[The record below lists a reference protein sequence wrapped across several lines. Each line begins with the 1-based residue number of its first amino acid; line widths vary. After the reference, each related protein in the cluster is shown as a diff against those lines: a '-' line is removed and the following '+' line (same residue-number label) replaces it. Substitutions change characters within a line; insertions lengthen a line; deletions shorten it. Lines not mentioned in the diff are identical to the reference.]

1 MDHITRQLVDYTVG
15 FSLAAVPTAA
25 SQAALNHL
33 VDAVGCAI
41 AGYRTESA
49 QVGVR
54 VARTVTS
61 GRPATVFGAGV
72 VSAPAYAAMANT
84 IMVRSLDWND
94 GMLAKGGGHPSDMI
108 PAIVGAAEV
117 CAAPGA
123 AVLEGTLLA
132 YELLGGIGN
141 VAPSNRRGW
150 DQGLFMG
157 VATALAVGRI
167 HGLTAAQLGHA
178 VSLAVVPAVP
188 LLVTRRGALSMW
200 KGAATSA
207 AILNAVNAVALAQ
220 EGMTGPAEPFVGTMG
235 VFEQLTGPWELV
247 LPADPGGRFVTE
259 ISHLKQYPAE
269 SHAQSLLGLMPAV
282 RRWREVGEIASIEIE
297 CYWEMWNAI
306 GSHES
311 IYDPQNRE
319 TADHSLPYLLAV
331 ALTDGDVGVGSFSAE
346 RIADPGLRPLMR
358 KITVRENPGYTAR
371 YRPPERGL
379 AAEPHVRVTVRAA
392 DGAVLEEELT
402 YPKGHPRNPM
412 TRADVDT
419 KLARICAGVLK
430 DDHRDRIREAWWGIE
445 SLDAASEAV
454 QTLAR
459 FA

>member
-1 MDHITRQLVDYTVG
+1 MDHITKQLVDYTVG
-15 FSLAAVPTAA
+15 FSLDDVPQAAK
-25 SQAALNHL
+25 QAALNHL

-49 QVGVR
+49 QIGVR
-54 VARTVTS
+54 VARTVS
-61 GRPATVFGAGV
+61 GTRPATVFGADT

-108 PAIVGAAEV
+108 PAVVGAAEV

-132 YELLGGIGN
+132 YEILGGIGN

-157 VATALAVGRI
+157 AATALAVGRI
-167 HGLTAAQLGHA
+167 YGLTEAQLANA
-178 VSLAVVPAVP
+178 VSLAIVPAVP

-220 EGMTGPAEPFVGTMG
+220 AGMTGPAEPFVGTMG

-247 LPADPGGRFVTE
+247 LPADPGGRFVAE

-269 SHAQSLLGLMPAV
+269 THAQSLLGLMPAV
-282 RRWREVGEIASIEIE
+282 RSWRDPGDITSIEVE

-331 ALTDGDVGVGSFSAE
+331 ALTDGDVGVGSFTDE
-346 RIADPGLRPLMR
+346 RIADPALRPLMR
-358 KITVRENPGYTAR
+358 KITVRENPDYTAQ

-379 AAEPHVRVTVRAA
+379 AAAPHVRVTIRAV
-392 DGAVLEEELT
+392 DGAVREEELT
-402 YPKGHPRNPM
+402 YPKGHALNPM
-412 TRADVDT
+412 TREDVDA
-419 KLARICAGVLK
+419 KLARICAGLLK
-430 DDHRDRIREAWWGIE
+430 DDHRDRIRDAWWGIE
-445 SLDAASEAV
+445 SLGSASEAIATV
-454 QTLAR
+454 AR
-459 FA
+459 FS

>member
-1 MDHITRQLVDYTVG
+1 MDHITKQLVDYTVG
-15 FSLAAVPTAA
+15 FSLDDVPQAAK
-25 SQAALNHL
+25 QAALNHL

-49 QVGVR
+49 QIGVR
-54 VARTVTS
+54 VARTVSST
-61 GRPATVFGAGV
+61 RPATVFGADT

-108 PAIVGAAEV
+108 PAVVGAAEV

-132 YELLGGIGN
+132 YEILGGIGN

-157 VATALAVGRI
+157 AATALAVGRI
-167 HGLTAAQLGHA
+167 YGLTEAQLANA
-178 VSLAVVPAVP
+178 VSLAIVPAVP

-220 EGMTGPAEPFVGTMG
+220 AGMTGPAEPFVGTMG

-247 LPADPGGRFVTE
+247 LPADPGGRFVAE

-269 SHAQSLLGLMPAV
+269 THAQSLLGLMPAV
-282 RRWREVGEIASIEIE
+282 RSWRDPGDITSIEVE

-331 ALTDGDVGVGSFSAE
+331 ALTDGDVGVGSFTDE
-346 RIADPGLRPLMR
+346 RIADPALRPLMR
-358 KITVRENPGYTAR
+358 KITVRENPDYTAQ

-379 AAEPHVRVTVRAA
+379 AAAPHVRVTIRAV
-392 DGAVLEEELT
+392 DGAVREEELT
-402 YPKGHPRNPM
+402 YPKGHALNPM
-412 TRADVDT
+412 TREDVDA
-419 KLARICAGVLK
+419 KLARICAGLLK
-430 DDHRDRIREAWWGIE
+430 DDHRDRIRDAWWGIE
-445 SLDAASEAV
+445 SLGSASEAIATV
-454 QTLAR
+454 AR
-459 FA
+459 FS

>member
-1 MDHITRQLVDYTVG
+1 MDHITKQLVDYTVG
-15 FSLAAVPTAA
+15 FSLDVVPQAAKE
-25 SQAALNHL
+25 AALNHL

-49 QVGVR
+49 QIGVR
-54 VARTVTS
+54 VARTVSST
-61 GRPATVFGAGV
+61 RPATVFGAGT

-108 PAIVGAAEV
+108 PAVAGAAEV
-117 CAAPGA
+117 CGAPGA

-132 YELLGGIGN
+132 YEILGGIGN

-167 HGLTAAQLGHA
+167 YGLTEVQLANA

-207 AILNAVNAVALAQ
+207 AILNAVNAVSLAK

-247 LPADPGGRFVTE
+247 LPVDPGGRFVAE

-269 SHAQSLLGLMPAV
+269 THAQSLLGLMPAV
-282 RRWREVGEIASIEIE
+282 RSWRDPDDIASVEVE

-311 IYDPQNRE
+311 IYDPRNRE

-331 ALTDGDVGVGSFSAE
+331 ALTDGDVGVGSFTDE
-346 RIADPGLRPLMR
+346 RIADPALRPLMR
-358 KITVRENPGYTAR
+358 KITVRENPGYTAQ

-379 AAEPHVRVTVRAA
+379 AAAPHVRVTIRAV
-392 DGAVLEEELT
+392 DGAVREEELA
-402 YPKGHPRNPM
+402 YPKGHALNPM
-412 TRADVDT
+412 TRDDVDA
-419 KLARICAGVLK
+419 KLARICAGILK
-430 DDHRDRIREAWWGIE
+430 DDHRDRIRDAWWGIE
-445 SLDAASEAV
+445 SLGSASDAIATV
-454 QTLAR
+454 AR
-459 FA
+459 FS